1 MDMSFSAKPFGFDR
15 IFTAREVNRTV
26 EHDDTISLVIKIESL
41 EDELSH
47 LRKMQNEELA
57 RARADAF
64 QAGLDAARSDR
75 ETALLAAMDA
85 LHSEVEG
92 MVEDR
97 AGFRADTARE
107 AAELVLAVAQHLAGH
122 PLLASPAQAIDDAI
136 GRALAQVA
144 RGTELVVRVHPDMAE
159 QIEERIADRQANDR
173 RRLNLHVTRDA
184 SLAAGDARI
193 EWDEGGLTLDRSMR
207 EAAVLRE
214 LNNLFPVEDR
224 QAA

>member
-1 MDMSFSAKPFGFDR
+1 MDMSFSTRPFGFDR
-15 IFTAREVNRTV
+15 VFTAREVNRTV

-41 EDELSH
+41 EDELAH

-64 QAGLDAARSDR
+64 QAGMDAARSDR

-92 MVEDR
+92 MVEER

-107 AAELVLAVAQHLAGH
+107 AAELVLTVAQHLAGH

-144 RGTELVVRVHPDMAE
+144 RGTELIVRVHPDMAV

-173 RRLNLHVTRDA
+173 RRLNLHVTHDA
-184 SLAAGDARI
+184 TLAPGDARI
-193 EWDEGGLTLDRSMR
+193 EWDEGGMVLDRGMR
-207 EAAVLRE
+207 EAAVLHE
-214 LNNLFPVEDR
+214 LNNLFPVDDR
-224 QAA
+224 KAA

>member
-1 MDMSFSAKPFGFDR
+1 MDMSFSARPFGFDR
-15 IFTAREVNRTV
+15 VFTAREVNRTV

-41 EDELSH
+41 EDELAH

-64 QAGLDAARSDR
+64 QAGMDAARSDR

-92 MVEDR
+92 MVEER

-107 AAELVLAVAQHLAGH
+107 AAELVLTVAQHLAGH

-144 RGTELVVRVHPDMAE
+144 RGTELVVRVHPDMAV

-173 RRLNLHVTRDA
+173 RRLNLHVTHDA
-184 SLAAGDARI
+184 TLAPGDARI
-193 EWDEGGLTLDRSMR
+193 EWDEGGMMLDRGMR
-207 EAAVLRE
+207 EAAVLHE
-214 LNNLFPVEDR
+214 LNNLFPVDDR
-224 QAA
+224 KAA